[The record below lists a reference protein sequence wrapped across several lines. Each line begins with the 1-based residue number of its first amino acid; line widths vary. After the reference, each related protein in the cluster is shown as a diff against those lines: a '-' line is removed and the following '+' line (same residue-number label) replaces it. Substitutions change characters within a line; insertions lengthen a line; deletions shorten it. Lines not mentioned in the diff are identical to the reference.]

1 MRFAS
6 SLKPLLKWVDGNDLI
21 VAAGL
26 GMVARGIWMIHP
38 PSAWIVVGAVVF
50 IIGVLRSR

>member
-1 MRFAS
+1 MKFAS
-6 SLKPLLKWVDGNDLI
+6 SLKQILQWIDGNDLM
-21 VAAGL
+21 VMVGL
-26 GMVARGIWMIHP
+26 GIAARGIWMVHP